1 MSCSHF
7 TSRQLLFFLL
17 VVCIPAC
24 FVLPIA
30 KAVPAANSPSFSEH
44 VLKGISAREDLFLVT
59 GRNTSLRRYDKLAGD
74 VLGRADKDYSF
85 VTLKSS
91 QAQVVGAQCFY
102 KELSKGSGPIVIF
115 VHGCCVSLPEA
126 LRQASDLKKAF
137 VKECG
142 ACKLVVFDWATPMAN
157 YPVSLGRVSNMK
169 PAFENFMVDL
179 GRHKEIGS
187 PLVLVTHSLGAYCL
201 VSSHT
206 KKSQKVG
213 GNCEMPVFQSCFFS
227 RPDTSREQFFSSYPQ
242 FRNRASHF
250 YLLKA
255 WNDPNLC
262 ISSLLRLRPLGP
274 DSRRLGLACPG
285 ADFAEL
291 DEKKLQV
298 VDVSKLNLGH
308 VIPYQAIARLYKQE
322 REGLSAKGPD
332 LNSRAD

>member
-1 MSCSHF
+1 MG
-7 TSRQLLFFLL
+7 L
-17 VVCIPAC
+17 PAC
-24 FVLPIA
+24 FGSPIA
-30 KAVPAANSPSFSEH
+30 KAVPYANGSSSSSSSSCEH
-44 VLKGISAREDLFLVT
+44 ALKGISAREDLFLVT
-59 GRNTSLRRYDKLAGD
+59 GRNTSVGRYDKLTGD
-74 VLGRADKDYSF
+74 VLGQADKDYSF

-91 QAQVVGAQCFY
+91 LAQVVGAQCFY
-102 KELSKGSGPIVIF
+102 KQLSKGSGPIVIF
-115 VHGCCVSLPEA
+115 VHGCCVSLPET
-126 LRQASDLKKAF
+126 LRQAGDLKKAF
-137 VKECG
+137 TKECG

-201 VSSHT
+201 VSPQA
-206 KKSQKVG
+206 KKPERVG
-213 GNCEMPVFQSCFFS
+213 RNYEMPVFQSCFFS

-242 FRNRASHF
+242 FRDRACHF

-262 ISSLLRLRPLGP
+262 ISSLLRLRPLGA

-285 ADFAEL
+285 ADIAQL

-332 LNSRAD
+332 VNSLAD